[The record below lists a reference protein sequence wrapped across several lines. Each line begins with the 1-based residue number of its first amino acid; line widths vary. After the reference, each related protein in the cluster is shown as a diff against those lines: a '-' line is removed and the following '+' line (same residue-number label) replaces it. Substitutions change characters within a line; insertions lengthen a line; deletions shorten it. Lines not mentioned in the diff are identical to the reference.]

1 VIPAATTPSSK
12 KIEPDPASVTFHGL
26 FRWTDED
33 GVTHWTQGLDA
44 VPERYRPKARPGAAA
59 GVKGTL

>member
-1 VIPAATTPSSK
+1 
-12 KIEPDPASVTFHGL
+12 VTFHGL

-59 GVKGTL
+59 GVEGTL